1 MPTNRLVAAREV
13 ATYAG
18 VLLEGIFEA
27 GGQEL
32 VLEVREQLRVIA
44 RHLRVNKEFSDVLSD
59 SGYTPEQHCAIVRN
73 TFTQLGLSPV
83 LVDVL
88 GVMAQRK
95 DLGLISRVSASFEKQ
110 LESKLGITVV
120 DVVTAVALDDNLRIQ
135 ISNKAAAELGTK
147 VVLNEQVDRSI
158 LGGIV
163 MSVKGRRIDASVASQ
178 LENARKVLKL
188 STDGGESS

>member
-18 VLLEGIFEA
+18 VLLDGLYEA
-27 GGQEL
+27 GGQDL
-32 VLEVREQLRVIA
+32 VLEVREQLRVIS
-44 RHLRVNKEFSDVLSD
+44 RHLRINKDFSDVLADTS
-59 SGYTPEQHCAIVRN
+59 YTPAQHCAIVKN
-73 TFTQLGLSPV
+73 TFTELGLNPV

-95 DLGLISRVSASFEKQ
+95 DLRLISRVSASFEEQ
-110 LESKLGITVV
+110 LEKKLDVTVI
-120 DVVTAVALDDNLRIQ
+120 DVVTAVALDDNLRKQ
-135 ISNKAAAELGTK
+135 ISEKAANEFGTK

-158 LGGIV
+158 LGGVVIN
-163 MSVKGRRIDASVASQ
+163 VKSRRIDASVASQ
-178 LENARKVLKL
+178 LENARKILKQ